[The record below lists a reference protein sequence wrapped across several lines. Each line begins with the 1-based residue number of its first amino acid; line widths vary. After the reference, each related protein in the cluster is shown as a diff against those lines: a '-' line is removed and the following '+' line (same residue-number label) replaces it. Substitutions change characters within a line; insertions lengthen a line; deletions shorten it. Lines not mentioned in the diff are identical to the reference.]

1 MIVTN
6 RFVFLHL
13 HKSGGSFVN
22 EFLMR
27 FVPGAR
33 NIGYHLPRLL
43 IPAESSHLPV
53 LGFVRNPWSYYVSW
67 YNFQSQRPAP
77 NALFRI
83 LSENGQLQFAGTIRN
98 MLQLG
103 SGGPHLAAVLAALP
117 GSYGNTGLNLPRF
130 ALAGIKDSGLGFY
143 SFLYQYL
150 YGELDRNLTVQR
162 AENLRPALL
171 EYLHSQGQRVTAAA
185 NDFIL
190 DAPSRNVSEHAP
202 YVSYYDDELR
212 DLVAERDKLIISRHG
227 YRFAGS

>member
-98 MLQLG
+98 MLHLG

-117 GSYGNTGLNLPRF
+117 ASYGNTGLNLPRF
-130 ALAGIKDSGLGFY
+130 ALAGIKDSALGFY

-150 YGELDRNLTVQR
+150 YGEQDRNLTVQR

-190 DAPSRNVSEHAP
+190 DAPARNVSEHAP
-202 YVSYYDDELR
+202 YLSYYDDELR

-227 YRFAGS
+227 YRFADS